1 MKICVYG
8 CGAIGSLVAARLSA
22 AGNEVCA
29 VARGE
34 HLAAIQSGG
43 LTLLADGTDSITAG
57 IVASDDPAL
66 LGEQDFVFLTMKSHA
81 VPAIADAI
89 EPLLGEHTAVV
100 TATNGIPWWY
110 FRGVPNVSEA
120 PELRSVDPGKKLWR
134 AIGPERALG
143 CVVYPAAVLVEPGV
157 VKHVFGDRFAIG
169 EPDGASSQR
178 IEALANCLQGAGF
191 VAPIQEDIR
200 GDIWTKLVAN
210 AAFNPVSVIT
220 GKTLGGMI
228 DDEATC
234 NLLRNIMEEVTAVAD
249 AYGVA
254 TSMTADELIDATR
267 QLGAHKTSMLQDFE
281 AGRAL
286 ELGPIVGAV
295 RELGALRGVAVPN
308 LTMVYQLVQSGMLQH
323 E

>member
-8 CGAIGSLVAARLSA
+8 CGAIGSLLAVRLSA

-89 EPLLGEHTAVV
+89 APLLGEHTAVV

-110 FRGVPNVSEA
+110 FCGVPNVSEP

-143 CVVYPAAVLVEPGV
+143 CVVYPAAVVVEPGV

-169 EPDGASSQR
+169 EPNGSSSQR
-178 IEALANCLQGAGF
+178 IEALANCLQAAGF
-191 VAPIQEDIR
+191 VAPIREDIR

-308 LTMVYQLVQSGMLQH
+308 LTMVHQLVQSGMLQH